1 MKALFICMDHYP
13 KDGACTS
20 LLNKM
25 LFTGGLAGR
34 LGDVHV
40 LTIKKEDQ
48 EAECEC
54 FQQITVHRCGVPMLL
69 TKEEILSFLKRK
81 PFCALQYMIIKA
93 KARIKKKM
101 CVHKPF
107 LEESSVATLM
117 KKMCELETENF
128 DVVIPICGHYE
139 TAVVAMESKCPVV
152 IYQVDPCATNMRF
165 AQTDN
170 REVVQFEQKLYE
182 TAAAIITTPILYREI
197 CETYP
202 SRIAEKAYAMEFP
215 NVDVE
220 SVPNRTQERKEIRC
234 LFAGMIYPIARNPRY
249 TVELFHGIH
258 NSRIRLVFA
267 GADKNQVCRFV
278 DEKLIGE
285 NMSFLGVLPLEQARV
300 EIANADILVNIGNIM
315 TNQVPSKLFEYISS
329 GKPILNI
336 CVNPNCPSIP
346 YLEKY
351 PLALSIVEGVG
362 TPEEHSAQIEKFIIE
377 NAGRTVDKAILLE
390 RFKECT
396 AEYCAKQM
404 AHVLKKCKS

>member
-1 MKALFICMDHYP
+1 MQK
-13 KDGACTS
+13 T
-20 LLNKM
+20 
-25 LFTGGLAGR
+25 
-34 LGDVHV
+34 LGEVHV
-40 LTIKKEDQ
+40 LTVKKDFSENDVDQ
-48 EAECEC
+48 
-54 FQQITVHRCGVPMLL
+54 FNGVTVHRCLPPVLL
-69 TKEEILSFLKRK
+69 TKAEILHILSRRPLL
-81 PFCALQYMIIKA
+81 ALRGIATKVA
-93 KARIKKKM
+93 DEIKKRLPSKEPIIRKN
-101 CVHKPF
+101 VVSAVVKKLRQ
-107 LEESSVATLM
+107 LEEEHYDA
-117 KKMCELETENF
+117 
-128 DVVIPICGHYE
+128 VIPICGYYE
-139 TAVVAMESKCPVV
+139 AAAVALESKWPVV
-152 IYQVDPCATNMRF
+152 LYQVDPCATNMVF
-165 AQTDN
+165 
-170 REVVQFEQKLYE
+170 VQKNHKEAVQLEQKLYE

-267 GADKNQVCRFV
+267 GADKNQVCEFV
-278 DEKLIGE
+278 DEKQIGE

-377 NAGRTVDKAILLE
+377 NAGRTVDKAIILE